1 MKYNN
6 LPKTGNLFRLQQA
19 HPTSS
24 EHDPEGPGG
33 VRAGFHTAD
42 QRGESWLENTGNK
55 LAERFAKKVQKSHYF
70 FSDADL
76 FLSGEISRLLISI
89 LLKFCCQL

>member
-1 MKYNN
+1 MGEKLSENHQTFHVFRALYDMKYNN

-42 QRGESWLENTGNK
+42 QRGEL
-55 LAERFAKKVQKSHYF
+55 
-70 FSDADL
+70 
-76 FLSGEISRLLISI
+76 GE
-89 LLKFCCQL
+89 F